1 VRIKFSDLDSN
12 ERESLRQFLKFVEST
27 TRGYKSEHG
36 YLAQLK
42 R

>member
-1 VRIKFSDLDSN
+1 MDPLQ
-12 ERESLRQFLKFVEST
+12 RESLRQFLKFVENT
-27 TRGYKSEHG
+27 TKGYASDHG